1 MAWLCRK
8 ALLVGQPGVMR
19 LDGGKLEAFIPGF
32 ARGGIRTKSLPELL
46 EEEDAVMTGLLSGYK

>member
-1 MAWLCRK
+1 M
-8 ALLVGQPGVMR
+8 GQPGVMR

-46 EEEDAVMTGLLSGYK
+46 EEEDAVMTGLLSGYKY